1 MVSRPGTA
9 EVMRCYLPFKPL
21 CDKITANMSWEE
33 NEVNKAELVAA
44 AAEAAGV
51 TKKDAEK
58 VIDATLA
65 AITGELKNGG
75 KVQLTG
81 FGSFEVRERAAHT
94 GRNPRTKE
102 TIEIAATKAP
112 VFKAGKSLKDVVA
125 G

>member
-9 EVMRCYLPFKPL
+9 EVMRGYLPFEAL
-21 CDKITANMSWEE
+21 YDKITENMNWEE
-33 NEVNKAELVAA
+33 NKVNKAELVAA
-44 AAEAAGV
+44 AAEESGM

-81 FGSFEVRERAAHT
+81 FGSFEVKERAART

-102 TIEIAATKAP
+102 TIEIAATKVP